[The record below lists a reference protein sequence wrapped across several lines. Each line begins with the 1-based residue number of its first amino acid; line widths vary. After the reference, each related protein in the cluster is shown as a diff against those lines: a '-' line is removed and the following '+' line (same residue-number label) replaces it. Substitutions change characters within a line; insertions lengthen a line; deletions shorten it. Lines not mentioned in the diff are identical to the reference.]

1 MDFARSE
8 LVQRQPVLNAITTT
22 RVLGAITDS
31 ALDTIPQA
39 GAVLTTVYDE
49 YEEEENDEL
58 AEGMTTPTRRSNS
71 SIGSPSTSDDFD
83 VYFST
88 PPPMPT
94 FTHPPSPPRPAY
106 NAAIEHIARRLQPS
120 RLSESAANLA
130 GSHHYNTRT
139 GATVGGDNQSI
150 YKRWFRA
157 QLPDSSATDGPL
169 LDDVIPRRPL
179 TSIAG
184 SNRCLWPP
192 DTTFLTMS
200 TGTAQDLSFQN
211 HDRGFN
217 HHQSINSGATSSSLG
232 SGATSYMMPET
243 TMTLQKNH
251 DRSDSFKD
259 SGECLLDLQPR
270 RKARRTMD
278 GPYFKERNDR
288 MVAGHVQKLIQEAV
302 EDGVG
307 ELDLSNLELT
317 DLPPEVRDLN
327 YAIVYNERGSF
338 ALSRNRL
345 KLFLSFNQFITIPM
359 HVFELHNL
367 SVLSLRN
374 NNIKAIPPEIGL
386 LCNLVELSIGGN
398 LLEYLPSQIA
408 LLPKLH
414 ILSIHPNPFMVY
426 PQSEGGIVEQD
437 PAEQQQQQQDFNGD
451 EMDDIGAQQDQ
462 QPEGQQQSIPETPTM
477 GESEFVGLQSDD
489 IEMSPAQEQD
499 SQAGP
504 SFYGTD
510 STGEMDQDEQG
521 QQTAGSV
528 HPQSTT
534 PRMRVQL
541 PPHVVLRSR
550 FPTLAHL
557 AGNVILNY
565 MDTQTTKGGEDE
577 SLDRP
582 RKDSKISMEDDNDWL
597 EDPMGPC
604 AGGDVTQ
611 DDGYDGHRKQA
622 PTSKKARQVEL
633 FKEEIFKEYMTP
645 YLFDIFRRARINN
658 RCAGCQRRFWKPC
671 RIVMVWQD
679 VLGQKRVP
687 VRWKGCGIGTC
698 PGVPETL
705 WPRQMFSSSSLQD
718 PDLAGRSS
726 RVDELPSS
734 SSGAASMAVA
744 S

>member
-1 MDFARSE
+1 MD
-8 LVQRQPVLNAITTT
+8 
-22 RVLGAITDS
+22 
-31 ALDTIPQA
+31 
-39 GAVLTTVYDE
+39 
-49 YEEEENDEL
+49 
-58 AEGMTTPTRRSNS
+58 
-71 SIGSPSTSDDFD
+71 
-83 VYFST
+83 
-88 PPPMPT
+88 
-94 FTHPPSPPRPAY
+94 
-106 NAAIEHIARRLQPS
+106 
-120 RLSESAANLA
+120 
-130 GSHHYNTRT
+130 
-139 GATVGGDNQSI
+139 ATVGGANQSI

-169 LDDVIPRRPL
+169 LNDVIPRRPL

-184 SNRCLWPP
+184 SNRCLWPS

-200 TGTAQDLSFQN
+200 TGTSQDLSFQN
-211 HDRGFN
+211 NDRRFN
-217 HHQSINSGATSSSLG
+217 HYQNIDSGATSSSLG
-232 SGATSYMMPET
+232 SGATSYMIPKT

-288 MVAGHVQKLIQEAV
+288 MVASHVQKLIQEAV

-327 YAIVYNERGSF
+327 YAIVYNELGSF

-359 HVFELHNL
+359 HIFELHNL

-374 NNIKAIPPEIGL
+374 NNIKTIPPEIGL

-414 ILSIHPNPFMVY
+414 ILTIHPNPFIVC
-426 PQSEGGIVEQD
+426 PQPEGGIVEQD
-437 PAEQQQQQQDFNGD
+437 PAEQQQQQQQDPNGD
-451 EMDDIGAQQDQ
+451 DMDDIGAQLDQ
-462 QPEGQQQSIPETPTM
+462 QPEGQQQSVPEMSTM
-477 GESEFVGLQSDD
+477 SDSELVESQNDD
-489 IEMSPAQEQD
+489 IEMSPAQEQV
-499 SQAGP
+499 SQPGP
-504 SFYGTD
+504 SFYGAD
-510 STGEMDQDEQG
+510 STGEMDHDEQG
-521 QQTAGSV
+521 QQTAGPV
-528 HPQSTT
+528 HPQSMT

-541 PPHVVLRSR
+541 PPHIVLRSR
-550 FPTLAHL
+550 FPTLVHL

-565 MDTQTTKGGEDE
+565 MDTQTTKGGSDE
-577 SLDRP
+577 SMDRP
-582 RKDSKISMEDDNDWL
+582 RKDSKISMEDDNNWL

-604 AGGDVTQ
+604 VGVDVTR
-611 DDGYDGHRKQA
+611 DDGYDGRRKQA
-622 PTSKKARQVEL
+622 PARKKSGQVEL
-633 FKEEIFKEYMTP
+633 FKEENFKEYMTP
-645 YLFDIFRRARINN
+645 YLFDIFSRARINN

-671 RIVMVWQD
+671 RIVIVWQD

-705 WPRQMFSSSSLQD
+705 WPRQMISSSSLQD

-726 RVDELPSS
+726 RADGSLSS
-734 SSGAASMAVA
+734 SSGVARMAIAS
-744 S
+744 